1 MTARQIELKQ
11 RAKALTA
18 ETCEYEPDCEL
29 TGALWETMWHPVDA
43 EEYLLPGIRGE
54 CRDPARDGEARS

>member
-18 ETCEYEPDCEL
+18 ERCQYEPDCEL
-29 TGALWETMWHPVDA
+29 TGRCLGDDVGSGP
-43 EEYLLPGIRGE
+43 R
-54 CRDPARDGEARS
+54 